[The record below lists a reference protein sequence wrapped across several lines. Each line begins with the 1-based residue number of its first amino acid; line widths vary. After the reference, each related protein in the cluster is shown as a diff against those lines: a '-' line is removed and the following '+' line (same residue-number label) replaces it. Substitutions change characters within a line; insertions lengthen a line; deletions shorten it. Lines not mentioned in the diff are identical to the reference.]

1 MLTLLDVRT
10 FFQVA
15 NLSENEN
22 EQLFFTYEQMD
33 SLDRMLIYLYHGFCI
48 MSGNMCL

>member
-10 FFQVA
+10 FFHVA
-15 NLSENEN
+15 DLSENGHG
-22 EQLFFTYEQMD
+22 QLFFTYEQMD
-33 SLDRMLIYLYHGFCI
+33 SLDRIFIYPYHGFCI

>member
-10 FFQVA
+10 FSQVA
-15 NLSENEN
+15 DLSENEH
-22 EQLFFTYEQMD
+22 EQLLFTYEQMD
-33 SLDRMLIYLYHGFCI
+33 SLDRMFIYLYHGFCI